1 MTHCIG
7 FQQSWSLTGAPA
19 SAGDARRLLRQ
30 ALADPIY
37 ADLLDDAQLAVTE
50 IVTNVILHTDSDLIL
65 TIRAEHGRLCVQIR
79 DDSAVLP
86 IEREY
91 GAEATT
97 GRGIALV
104 RQVTSAYGAQAVA
117 GGSKIVWFVIGPVL
131 VPGSPW
137 PFLDGPA
144 DSAPSG
150 SPSADQGPAQQGNAI
165 QIVLSGA
172 SPTLWLAVLEELAG
186 LLRELKLFQA
196 EHPTEGVTP
205 SELAIAEL
213 VGSHG
218 LLTVEHAV
226 LSSLQL
232 APAQVSVRFWA
243 TVAQGQQFAVLN
255 TLFAKAER
263 LADRGRLLQHPSTP
277 EHVALREWAT
287 GQVLAQLDGQ
297 PARLWD
303 RDEARP
309 TAPATTLAGWDKTTV
324 DAAAWHV
331 VAVDGM
337 NRIAA
342 VSGSL
347 AALLGWQVD
356 DLVGRR
362 ATALIPTRLRDE
374 HLVAFQGFLAAGGS
388 PLLDRQL
395 ELPLLQADSSELPC
409 LVTITQVGTRTGHPV
424 FSATITPVVTPSPGS
439 PAEDPHRAQRT
450 GPRADLNSFTVGDMA
465 RMAAGMR
472 HLGEGATS
480 IEGFA
485 NTICRTLYDRFR
497 DEDGNRQSV
506 LVRFYATAPLGMLP
520 DADQGIAARLA
531 QGPLPADT
539 TCITLLATAGDQ
551 PSWNDRTAS
560 RSSRVIPLT
569 DAVQLTALP
578 VMTALMDQLGID
590 PAVVL
595 TQRNNFE
602 VPVVGERY
610 GVFHVADNTV
620 DAAHPAHGFYQKHR
634 IAAMIGFG
642 GALPSGGLFGV
653 MVFSRTPV
661 SHESAQMFETL
672 AHSTT
677 YGCFAKSGIPVFDD
691 GLRTDRPGHSL
702 SACQRMA
709 TQKDILAKLLQA
721 YERVTADQSDA
732 TTQALERAHFET
744 QRYATLART
753 LQATLFPAEL
763 PVVPCVQTGAFF
775 RPAGDGSEIGGDFYD
790 LFAVPADRFGFVLGD
805 VSGKGAEAAAVTSLA
820 RHTVRAVAFGAATPC
835 EVLRGLDQSFSVNDT
850 DGRYLT
856 ALFAFVT
863 PEPGSVTLHLA
874 LGGHPRP
881 FVLRADGSLD
891 TVGVEGG
898 ALGLFPDPSLTGVVV
913 QLRSGDTFVAY
924 SDGVTEARRGDEEFG
939 EGRLRTL
946 LAAQHGRTAQE
957 IATSIG
963 TEVLDFQH
971 GTAHDDTAVVVL
983 RCV

>member
-1 MTHCIG
+1 MTQCVG
-7 FQQSWSLTGAPA
+7 FQQSWLLSGAPA

-30 ALADPIY
+30 SLADPIY

-79 DDSAVLP
+79 DDSPVLP

-117 GGSKIVWFVIGPVL
+117 GGSKIVWFVIGPVH
-131 VPGSPW
+131 VPGSSW

-144 DSAPSG
+144 ENAP
-150 SPSADQGPAQQGNAI
+150 ADGQPGDPLPAEQSNAI

-172 SPTLWLAVLEELAG
+172 SPTLWQGVLEELSG

-196 EHPTEGVTP
+196 EHPTEGITP

-218 LLTVEHAV
+218 ILAVEHAV
-226 LSSLQL
+226 LSSLQVD
-232 APAQVSVRFWA
+232 PAQVSVSFWA
-243 TVAQGQQFAVLN
+243 TPQQAQQYAALN
-255 TLFAKAER
+255 TMFAKAER
-263 LADRGRLLQHPSTP
+263 LADRGRLLQQPSAP
-277 EHVALREWAT
+277 EHVALREWAIT
-287 GQVLAQLDGQ
+287 QIVGQLAGEPAQ
-297 PARLWD
+297 PWD
-303 RDEARP
+303 QDENRT
-309 TAPATTLAGWDKTTV
+309 TAPTVIAGWDRTTV
-324 DAAAWHV
+324 DAAEQHV
-331 VAVDGM
+331 IAVDRT

-342 VSGSL
+342 VSPSL
-347 AALLGWQVD
+347 AVLLGWQVK

-362 ATALIPTRLRDE
+362 TTTLIPAQLRE
-374 HLVAFQGFLAAGGS
+374 AHLAAFQGFLSTGCSA
-388 PLLDRQL
+388 LLDQTL
-395 ELPLLQADSSELPC
+395 ELPMLHADGHELLC
-409 LVTITQVGTRTGHPV
+409 LATITQVGTLAAHPV
-424 FSATITPVVTPSPGS
+424 FSATVTAVASP
-439 PAEDPHRAQRT
+439 DPDAPGDGPQRAPRT
-450 GPRADLNSFTVGDMA
+450 GPSADLSSFTVGDMA

-480 IEGFA
+480 IESFA
-485 NTICRTLYDRFR
+485 TTICRTLYDRFR
-497 DEDGNRQSV
+497 DGAGNRQAV
-506 LVRFYATAPLGMLP
+506 LVRFYATAPLRQLP
-520 DADQGIAARLA
+520 DAEQAVAAQLVQGT
-531 QGPLPADT
+531 LPADT
-539 TCITLLATAGDQ
+539 TCIALLGTAGNQ

-560 RSSRVIPLT
+560 RSSRVMPLT
-569 DAVQLTALP
+569 DTIQLTALP

-590 PAVVL
+590 PSVVL
-595 TQRNNFE
+595 NQRNNFE
-602 VPVVGERY
+602 LPVVGERY
-610 GVFHVADNTV
+610 GIFHVADNTV
-620 DAAHPAHGFYQKHR
+620 DATHPAHGFYRKHR
-634 IAAMIGFG
+634 IASMIGFG

-653 MVFSRTPV
+653 MVFSRTAV
-661 SHESAQMFETL
+661 THESAQMFETL

-677 YGCFAKSGIPVFDD
+677 YGCFAKSGIPVFED
-691 GLRTDRPGHSL
+691 GPRTDRTGHSL

-721 YERVTADQSDA
+721 YERVTTDQSDA

-790 LFAVPADRFGFVLGD
+790 LFAVSADRFGFVLGD

-820 RHTVRAVAFGAATPC
+820 RHTVRAVAFAAATPC
-835 EVLRGLDQSFSVNDT
+835 QVLRDLDQSFSVNDT

-863 PEPGSVTLHLA
+863 PEPGSVALHLA

-881 FVLRADGSLD
+881 FVLRADGSVEA
-891 TVGVEGG
+891 VGVEGG
-898 ALGLFPDPSLTGVVV
+898 ALGLFPEPSFTGVTVA
-913 QLRSGDTFVAY
+913 LRSGDTFVAY
-924 SDGVTEARRGDEEFG
+924 SDGVTEARRDDEEFG

-946 LAAQHGRTAQE
+946 LAAQRGRTAQE
-957 IATSIG
+957 IATTIG
-963 TEVLDFQH
+963 TDVLDFQH

-983 RCV
+983 RCL